1 MRGVSFTRVVTVLAL
16 AAAIVVVGLMLFAR
30 GGGDDYKVKA
40 RFQNASQVVKGGLVQ
55 ISGKRVGEVAELDL
69 TADGQA
75 ELTLSIKDEHAPL
88 PADTIAEIRQFGL
101 SGPASRYVDLRLPAD
116 RKDTIEDGG
125 TLAANNTISQ
135 VEIDQLF
142 SIYEPE
148 TRKGVTAA
156 IRGSERQY
164 YKPSPAGESQGK
176 GFGKQANRGWLY
188 LDPTLVASTRLFQ
201 ELNRDTDELERFI
214 VESSGLV
221 GSLAERRDDLAGLVD
236 NLADTTGAIAR
247 PRSGDGGALAD
258 AIHQL
263 PPFMRRANTTYVNLR
278 ATLDDLDPLVE
289 DAKPVVKKAL
299 PYVRELRFTVQDL
312 QPTIEDLSYVI
323 RRDGANNDLVELN
336 QLQPRVR
343 DIAVGPVQRNG
354 EEREGAL
361 PAAAEAL
368 EGATP
373 RVAFARPY
381 STDFMGWLDDF
392 SHTGQY
398 DALGSFS
405 RVGSHFSAFSIKEG
419 VLAPLAPTLRGSAL
433 REAAQIGHNNRC
445 PGAAER
451 DPGDGSTPFRPLADY
466 NCDPTQIPLGP

>member
-16 AAAIVVVGLMLFAR
+16 AAAIVVVGFMLFAR
-30 GGGDDYKVKA
+30 GGGADYQVKA
-40 RFQNASQVVKGGLVQ
+40 RFENASQVVKGGLVQ
-55 ISGKRVGEVAELDL
+55 IGGNRVGEIADLDL
-69 TADGQA
+69 TPDGQA
-75 ELTLSIKDEHAPL
+75 ELTLAIKEEYAPI
-88 PADTIAEIRQFGL
+88 PEGTIAEIRQFGL
-101 SGPASRYVDLRLPAD
+101 SGPASRYVDLKLPAD
-116 RKDTIEDGG
+116 REETIDDGG
-125 TLAANNTISQ
+125 TLPSNNTIAQ

-142 SIYEPE
+142 SIYNPE
-148 TRKGVTAA
+148 TRKGVTSVL
-156 IRGSERQY
+156 RGSERQY
-164 YKPSPAGESQGK
+164 YRPSAQGEGQGK
-176 GFGKQANRGWLY
+176 GFGKQANKGWLY
-188 LDPTLVASTRLFQ
+188 LDPTLVASTRLFK

-214 VESSGLV
+214 VENSGLV
-221 GSLAERRDDLAGLVD
+221 GDLAERRDDLAGLVD
-236 NLADTTGAIAR
+236 NLADTTGAISR

-289 DAKPVVKKAL
+289 DAKPVIKKAL

-312 QPTIEDLSYVI
+312 QPTIEDLATVI

-343 DIAVGPVQRNG
+343 DVATRHVQRNG
-354 EEREGAL
+354 EEREGAF
-361 PAAAEAL
+361 PATTEAL

-392 SHTGQY
+392 SHTGQF
-398 DALGSFS
+398 DALGGFS

-451 DPGDGSTPFRPLADY
+451 DPGDGSTPFRPSPDY
-466 NCDPTQIPLGP
+466 NCDPTQLPLGP